1 MTKETPTAQAR
12 PLPAGALPLRIGF
25 AFVLS
30 FPNAIETTRRATPFK
45 PENGSKANGI
55 RAARF
60 QFRALL
66 CFLRGGRMQTAS
78 VKWIG
83 EQKFVATSP
92 SGHAMTV
99 DSDRASNKAPGPMEL
114 VLLALGA
121 CTATDIVIILE
132 KKRQKLESL
141 EVICSGE
148 RAAEPPTVWTK
159 LEMLYRL
166 RGQLDDA
173 AVKHAIQLSE
183 DKYCSVAAML
193 RKTASLSWRYEILPA
208 AT

>member
-1 MTKETPTAQAR
+1 
-12 PLPAGALPLRIGF
+12 
-25 AFVLS
+25 
-30 FPNAIETTRRATPFK
+30 
-45 PENGSKANGI
+45 
-55 RAARF
+55 
-60 QFRALL
+60 
-66 CFLRGGRMQTAS
+66 MQTAS

-92 SGHAMTV
+92 SGHAMAV
-99 DSDRASNKAPGPMEL
+99 DSDRASNQAPGPMEL

-121 CTATDIVIILE
+121 CTATDVVIILE

-141 EVICSGE
+141 EVLCSGE

-159 LEMLYRL
+159 LEILYRL
-166 RGQLDDA
+166 RGQLDDE

-193 RKTASLSWRYEILPA
+193 RKTAALSWRYEIFPPA
-208 AT
+208 S